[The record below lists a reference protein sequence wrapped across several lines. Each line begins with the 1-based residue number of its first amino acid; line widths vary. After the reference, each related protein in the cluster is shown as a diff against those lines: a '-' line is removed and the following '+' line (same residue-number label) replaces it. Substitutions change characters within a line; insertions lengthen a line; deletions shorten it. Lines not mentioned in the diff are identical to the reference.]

1 MQKIFKNKKFMAS
14 IGALV
19 FMGAFHQIK
28 FSRIHIKDVPMLMS
42 SMRAKEFCSC
52 YFILG
57 KDQSYCLDSVKKGYP
72 LFDYQIDDVNQLVT
86 FTNPVA
92 SASAGVTNFKY
103 GCELK

>member
-1 MQKIFKNKKFMAS
+1 MQKIFKNKKVILFLS
-14 IGALV
+14 VLIFG
-19 FMGAFHQIK
+19 GAFHQIK

-57 KDQSYCLDSVKKGYP
+57 KDQNYCLESVKKGYP
-72 LFDYQIDDVNQLVT
+72 LFDYQIDDANQLVT

-92 SASAGVTNFKY
+92 SASAKVTNFKY